1 MLALLLVG
9 CLIGLAGGWLL
20 WLSRRTQRQ
29 TGLPAGEIL
38 YRDTAKWQPVEQPLI
53 SQRHGLIGKPDY
65 LIRQRIWWRSVII
78 PVEVK
83 SSRRPTDA
91 RADHILQLM
100 TYCLLVED
108 CLASRPPYGL
118 LRYADE
124 TVRIPYSNEWRNQVI
139 AAATDIRRA
148 QQARMVARS
157 HTSPER
163 CQHCGYATGCGD
175 QRLSPNTS

>member
-1 MLALLLVG
+1 MLGLLLVG
-9 CLIGLAGGWLL
+9 CVIAVVGVWLL
-20 WLSRRTQRQ
+20 WLSRQTQSQ

-83 SSRRPTDA
+83 SRRRPTDA

-108 CLASRPPYGL
+108 CLAARPPYGL
-118 LRYADE
+118 LRYADA
-124 TVRIPYSNEWRNQVI
+124 TVRIPYTDELRRQVL
-139 AAATDIRRA
+139 AAANEIRQG
-148 QQARMVARS
+148 QQARMIARS

-163 CQHCGYATGCGD
+163 CQQCGYATACGE
-175 QRLSPNTS
+175 QRLTRGIR